1 MLAKFLSRFKRKRFN
16 SINDANKR
24 VILIPNTRIPRL
36 TGPDGQ
42 ILQAADV
49 TDRSPDRSPEI
60 QTQHNSK
67 ENQKFINTSNA
78 ISTTKYK
85 WYNFIFKNFWEQIS
99 TRYANIYFIL
109 VAGLNFIPWAEVL
122 GPAIL
127 TLPVV
132 VIMTFTLLKDGYEDF
147 FRYKNDNKTNQQL
160 TEIFNHGNGSNGQ
173 GNGSNGH
180 GNGSNGHGNASKGM
194 FEDIQ
199 WQYLKPGD
207 LILIKNGE
215 VVPADC
221 LVISTTEDKHSCYL
235 KTSNLD
241 GESNLK
247 MRQAINVLNETDR
260 LPGNICSKID
270 YLTVKY
276 PNPKFE
282 STLGQV
288 HFRGPSN
295 GTGSNGSGSRTID
308 FSEKDNMLL
317 RGTILAN
324 TDYASCLVI
333 FTGKHTKTRLN
344 TKPNKRKTSKLE
356 AAINKLIPFNF
367 LFMVILG
374 VFVSVGS
381 YLRFKSLE
389 ENNEK
394 DRENGMGNH
403 DISLWYQN
411 IDDDSLGVIAVK
423 NLLIFFLSISTLVPI
438 AIYVTWEIVKILQ
451 VHFIQNDKDL
461 YRAVLGSYR

>member
-16 SINDANKR
+16 SINDANKN
-24 VILIPNTRIPRL
+24 VILIPNTRIA
-36 TGPDGQ
+36 GAGGQ
-42 ILQAADV
+42 NSLATDV
-49 TDRSPDRSPEI
+49 TDHGTDHRSGSPEI

-180 GNGSNGHGNASKGM
+180 GNGSQEGGM

-247 MRQAINVLNETDR
+247 MRQAINVLDENDR

-423 NLLIFFLSISTLVPI
+423 NLLIFSSLVDERFWTCIPQVLYFPYI
-438 AIYVTWEIVKILQ
+438 LNAVSAIV
-451 VHFIQNDKDL
+451 
-461 YRAVLGSYR
+461 RSAG